1 MLRFVFVL
9 VLIFTTPTLAL
20 AQQDGSSP
28 PPAGEATQAPSQP
41 ATTAAPVAEEAPA
54 KPATPPE
61 PAPLPA
67 VPPPAALAPAPA
79 APIPPTPPEVK
90 SAEEAESEALSDLG
104 VVEDDLETNMEVFR
118 RGSFSLRIGGMLQVL
133 AAPYVGE
140 DSDQGEDDPMDTEGF
155 RVRRAR
161 IGFGGTIYRHWEF
174 YLAADLMDTVGAAMG
189 WSGDHG
195 AEVLDARI
203 TWTRFPFARIS
214 AGVDKVP
221 FSAYALAS
229 SSRMELMERPLT
241 VRKLGPDRRVGLT
254 VAGDLW
260 RISYAVGVFN
270 GSAGVTTGNQ
280 LAGMAA
286 AAHVQAHILGKPTS
300 FVPDKLRISLGG
312 SYMYDNAAA
321 ASMHKAAGNL
331 ALRFFRIKLAGE
343 FLWEQTTV
351 DQQPAG
357 SAVDSGDSVRYGA
370 IGELSVFIWKEY
382 LQAALRYEYFNDN
395 NELSTVGRQQ
405 LFYGG
410 VNFYIL
416 RDKLKI
422 MANYIR
428 RHEMD
433 GTTWE
438 NDIFYAQIQAKF

>member
-1 MLRFVFVL
+1 MLRFVFTL
-9 VLIFTTPTLAL
+9 VLLFTTPTLAA

-28 PPAGEATQAPSQP
+28 PPAGGSA
-41 ATTAAPVAEEAPA
+41 EAPTTPA
-54 KPATPPE
+54 MPATPPTPEALPDPVIE
-61 PAPLPA
+61 PAPLPD
-67 VPPPAALAPAPA
+67 VPPPAAAPVAPET
-79 APIPPTPPEVK
+79 PTPPTPPEVNN
-90 SAEEAESEALSDLG
+90 AEEAETQALNDLG

-133 AAPYVGE
+133 AAPYVG
-140 DSDQGEDDPMDTEGF
+140 DDADQDEDDPMDTEGF

-161 IGFGGTIYRHWEF
+161 IGFGGTIYRHWDF
-174 YLAADLMDTVGAAMG
+174 YLAVDLMDTVGAAMG

-221 FSAYALAS
+221 FSAFALAS
-229 SSRMELMERPLT
+229 SSRMELMERPLS

-260 RISYAVGVFN
+260 RISYAAGVFN

-280 LAGMAA
+280 LAGIAA

-300 FVPDKLRISLGG
+300 FVPDKLRISVGG
-312 SYMYDNAAA
+312 SYMFDNAAA

-331 ALRFFRIKLAGE
+331 CLRFFRVKLAGE
-343 FLWEQTTV
+343 ILWEQTTV
-351 DQQPAG
+351 DQQPSG

-370 IGELSVFIWKEY
+370 VGELSVFIWQEY
-382 LQAALRYEYFNDN
+382 LQAALRYEYFDDN

-428 RHEMD
+428 RYEMD
-433 GTTWE
+433 GTAWD